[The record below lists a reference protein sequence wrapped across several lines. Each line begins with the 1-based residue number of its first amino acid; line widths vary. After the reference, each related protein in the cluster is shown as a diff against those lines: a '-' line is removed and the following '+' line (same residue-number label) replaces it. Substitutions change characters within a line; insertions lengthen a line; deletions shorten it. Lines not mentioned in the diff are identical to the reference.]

1 MAQVTLHIRTARQS
15 SLEDITGRVQQAVRE
30 SGVREGT
37 CVVYVPHTTAGLV
50 VNENYDPTVVT
61 DILSALDRLV
71 PQQGPYRHAEGNSP
85 AHIKACLVGSSHTF
99 VVADGQAVL
108 GTWQGIFL
116 AEFDGPRERRVLV
129 SVQ

>member
-1 MAQVTLHIRTARQS
+1 MGQVTLRIRTQRPS
-15 SLEDITGRVQQAVRE
+15 GLEDITGRVQQAVRE

-37 CVVYVPHTTAGLV
+37 CAVFAPHTTAGLV
-50 VNENYDPTVVT
+50 VNENYDPTVVA
-61 DILSALDRLV
+61 DILSTLDRLV

-99 VVADGQAVL
+99 LVADGQVAL

-116 AEFDGPRERRVLV
+116 AEFDGPRERRVLI